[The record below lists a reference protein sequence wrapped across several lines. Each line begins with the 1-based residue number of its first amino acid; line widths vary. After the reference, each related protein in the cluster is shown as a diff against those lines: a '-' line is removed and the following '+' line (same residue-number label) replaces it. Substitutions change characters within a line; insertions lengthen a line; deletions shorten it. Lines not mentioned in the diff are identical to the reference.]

1 MIRTH
6 EAMAGIVGGP
16 RSLCALDLDV
26 AENSR
31 VAETKNFFE
40 SPEARATKPEIV
52 KVGKE
57 LWIRECIDGNGG
69 NTPYRISR
77 NLALCTSAVYSK
89 ADLTT
94 DDICLLRGTRSHTN
108 KIFVV
113 PKVRSVVHC
122 SPHAQTPTP
131 SRDSFL

>member
-1 MIRTH
+1 MT
-6 EAMAGIVGGP
+6 GIVRGA
-16 RSLCALDLDV
+16 RSLCVSDSDV
-26 AENSR
+26 GENSQ

-40 SPEARATKPEIV
+40 SPEARTIKQEIIEV
-52 KVGKE
+52 WKE

-77 NLALCTSAVYSK
+77 GLALCTSAVYSK

-108 KIFVV
+108 KVLVV
-113 PKVRSVVHC
+113 PKVKSVVHC
-122 SPHAQTPTP
+122 NPHAQTPTP